1 MQNQELW
8 GFWQDPTWFGK
19 CQLWSITDAGRCL
32 FMTRY
37 QKHGVNNRQ
46 YVEHTERVPSNHKQG
61 ILRQVLCTTLHNLY
75 RRCMVATWPQKSKF
89 RYCHLIQWNDIGPF
103 QQRIP
108 SYGRRTNPN
117 KHFFYK
123 MWKTCWKIY
132 SSQLVNQMLLTDP
145 KTILN
150 EHVSMPRGKHVLN
163 LRVLQRDRE
172 VL

>member
-1 MQNQELW
+1 
-8 GFWQDPTWFGK
+8 
-19 CQLWSITDAGRCL
+19 
-32 FMTRY
+32 
-37 QKHGVNNRQ
+37 
-46 YVEHTERVPSNHKQG
+46 
-61 ILRQVLCTTLHNLY
+61 
-75 RRCMVATWPQKSKF
+75 MVAERT
-89 RYCHLIQWNDIGPF
+89 
-103 QQRIP
+103 RI
-108 SYGRRTNPN
+108 SI
-117 KHFFYK
+117 FFYK